1 MRLLFDRSDP
11 TATGEISDQRLAEL
25 YRHPLP
31 MAGRNAVVRSNF
43 VCSLDGSIQGPDG
56 RAGSINTASDHYV
69 FALHRAHADVILVG
83 AGTVRTEGYRAVDL
97 APWQLEL
104 RAAEGL
110 SPYPTLAIVTSSVN
124 LDPRIGTPA
133 VGSGGPVVIITARSK
148 ADRDLD
154 LFRAAQVAVIE
165 QDHEG
170 IDLAESLD
178 WLATQ
183 GLHRVLCEGGP
194 TLHRDLLAEGLVD
207 ELSLT
212 LAPVAVGGA
221 GLRSTRGAA
230 IEPVATFELELSLYA
245 DDGALFTRYLQ
256 RRQVIS
262 EHGGLM
268 DPAQRHGRRT

>member
-1 MRLLFDRSDP
+1 
-11 TATGEISDQRLAEL
+11 
-25 YRHPLP
+25 
-31 MAGRNAVVRSNF
+31 
-43 VCSLDGSIQGPDG
+43 
-56 RAGSINTASDHYV
+56 
-69 FALHRAHADVILVG
+69 VILVG

-178 WLATQ
+178 WLAGQ
-183 GLHRVLCEGGP
+183 GLHRVLCEG
-194 TLHRDLLAEGLVD
+194 GLVD

-245 DDGALFTRYLQ
+245 DDGALFTRYVR
-256 RRQVIS
+256 RRQVVS
-262 EHGGLM
+262 GHGGQM
-268 DPAQRHGRRT
+268 DQAQRGGRQA